1 MTNNKSNKGRGR
13 PQNEIWEYYTQGER
27 DSEGHASANCNFCD
41 QKFGRGDI
49 AVLQGHF
56 ANHCLN
62 APADL
67 IRKYQKNFE
76 EKANNNAKKRKSNQ
90 TSLHDYHDTNE
101 PLPQGRTERIN
112 RALLKFFVCCG
123 VSFRIVESPF
133 FIDFLQELNAAY
145 DPSSCELLANRLF
158 EDELGNVNFQINKEL
173 EASNNLTLGI
183 LIKNFNKIYIYLY
196 LYFIFFIF

>member
-1 MTNNKSNKGRGR
+1 M
-13 PQNEIWEYYTQGER
+13 
-27 DSEGHASANCNFCD
+27 
-41 QKFGRGDI
+41 
-49 AVLQGHF
+49 
-56 ANHCLN
+56 
-62 APADL
+62 

-90 TSLHDYHDTNE
+90 TSLHDYYDTNE
-101 PLPQGRTERIN
+101 SLPQRRTERIN

-145 DPSSCELLANRLF
+145 NPPSRELLANRLF

-196 LYFIFFIF
+196 LYFLFFIF